1 MGATPGN
8 PTGHRADCGPSCSVA
23 FCHLARPAPAGS
35 GHDSGPGPP
44 AWSRSQMG
52 RALAHVGAPQEGGG
66 GTAGSCIQV
75 TMQRNSQPLNT
86 SVQDGPAACQ
96 ALPWPCRWGHRPGI
110 RADSTGLWDLQTGC
124 AWDPGSQ
131 GHRTGARA
139 AASLRQRALPAAGRG
154 MRVDALWAAW
164 RAPWAELGVCAAG
177 RCCVWS
183 GEVQVRVWRGSGV
196 QPSGWC
202 PVLGGGLWACPCD
215 SVYPGGAPL
224 LPPQGSPE
232 PPGGCIRDPLGGGVL
247 RPRSP
252 ADSSG
257 SRNPGALGW
266 ADLSHWQGRRKSSV
280 QGRSTESA

>member
-1 MGATPGN
+1 
-8 PTGHRADCGPSCSVA
+8 
-23 FCHLARPAPAGS
+23 
-35 GHDSGPGPP
+35 
-44 AWSRSQMG
+44 MG
-52 RALAHVGAPQEGGG
+52 RAELSSPRGRLV
-66 GTAGSCIQV
+66 
-75 TMQRNSQPLNT
+75 
-86 SVQDGPAACQ
+86 
-96 ALPWPCRWGHRPGI
+96 
-110 RADSTGLWDLQTGC
+110 QTGC